1 LRCPPGFGKDPRGA
15 PCHFCG
21 RAAGESQQQ
30 DSTGIRAVYHEVSDT
45 MGKRVRL
52 AGPGTCDDQKR
63 ASESAGLNTVL
74 NRSSLAFVQVHK

>member
-1 LRCPPGFGKDPRGA
+1 
-15 PCHFCG
+15 
-21 RAAGESQQQ
+21 
-30 DSTGIRAVYHEVSDT
+30 
-45 MGKRVRL
+45 MGKRVRF